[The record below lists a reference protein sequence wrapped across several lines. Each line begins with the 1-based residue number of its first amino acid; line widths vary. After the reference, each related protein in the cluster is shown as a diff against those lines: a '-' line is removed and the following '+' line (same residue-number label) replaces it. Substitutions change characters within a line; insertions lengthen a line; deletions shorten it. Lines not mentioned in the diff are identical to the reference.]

1 MSPGRKLAVLLQD
14 PVCRHLLEGGYSSVT
29 QAIAAKPAKRR
40 RTPTREQVGDALRRL
55 ELAGVI
61 ETHKAGQWTLQA
73 SELRDALALVNELP
87 AGARL
92 LESITHP
99 VGWSILAR
107 LAVRDHTRSELSP
120 CGDAA
125 RVSEQLKRLRVL
137 GAVVDDGQLIVLR
150 ERVRHLELL
159 DQLDRI
165 AANLHMKAFQTACK
179 HLFEPSYRGS
189 EGSAYAQPARAPRP
203 SENAAARKAFN
214 YTRAAYVRSRAR
226 SPR

>member
-1 MSPGRKLAVLLQD
+1 MLLQD
-14 PVCRHLLEGGYSSVT
+14 PVCRHLLRGGYSSVT
-29 QAIAAKPAKRR
+29 QAVSDPESRDR
-40 RTPTREQVGDALRRL
+40 SPTREQVGEAVRRL

-87 AGARL
+87 AGTRL
-92 LESITHP
+92 LESLTHP

-107 LAVRDHTRSELSP
+107 LAVRDHTRSELNP

-125 RVSEQLKRLRVL
+125 RVSEQLNRLRKL
-137 GAVVDDGQLIVLR
+137 GAVVDDGPLITLR
-150 ERVRHLELL
+150 ERARHLELL

-165 AANLHMKAFQTACK
+165 AANLHMRAFQIACK
-179 HLFEPSYRGS
+179 HLFEPSDRGS
-189 EGSAYAQPARAPRP
+189 EGSAYAQSARAPRP

-214 YTRAAYVRSRAR
+214 YTRAAYSRSRAR
-226 SPR
+226 NPR